1 MIQLLWRKR
10 EIKMFDSGK
19 YDVIELSEKLVELAS
34 ELDLSISN
42 LQLQKILY
50 YVQGNYLKTYKRKAF
65 KETIECWEY
74 GPVVKRAW
82 KFFSYY
88 GQEPIKKFGN
98 TIKLRN
104 DEIALFKKILE
115 DCLNLNVW
123 DLVEKTHMEFPWKNA
138 YDNKCKTISDNDM
151 KVQFCK

>member
-42 LQLQKILY
+42 LQLQKIL
-50 YVQGNYLKTYKRKAF
+50 
-65 KETIECWEY
+65 
-74 GPVVKRAW
+74 
-82 KFFSYY
+82 YY